1 LRKAAAAAAIFAFGS
16 DLVALLSVAEAL
28 DHVLAHAAPLPADE
42 APIDE
47 ACGRVLAYDLK
58 ARRTQPPADVSA
70 MDGYAVRATDV
81 AAAPARLKV
90 IGEVAAG
97 RPFNAAVGP
106 GEAARIFTGGFVPA
120 GADTVVIQEL
130 TKRDGAWVEVQ
141 KATTKGRNVRVQGLD
156 FRSGETLFGKG
167 HRLSA
172 RDLALAAGMNHPL
185 LPVHRRPKLALF
197 ATGDELVAPGIEPG
211 PGQIVYSNGFALA
224 ALARAEGAAVT
235 DLGVVPDNLDETI
248 DAVRRARDLDAD
260 ILVTTGGASVGEHD
274 LVGKAFAAEGMALSF
289 WKVAMRPGRPLM
301 HGRLGAMQVL
311 GLPGNPVSSYVCAF
325 LFLVPLIRKLSGRTD
340 LVVPSEPAV
349 LGCDLPENDERADYM
364 RALLTDGP
372 DGPVATPFPTQDSSM
387 MAPLAKSGCLVI
399 REPHAPAAKA
409 SSACVMVRLDR

>member
-1 LRKAAAAAAIFAFGS
+1 
-16 DLVALLSVAEAL
+16 VALISVAEAL

-42 APIDE
+42 VPIDE
-47 ACGRVLAYDLK
+47 AAGRVLAFNLK

-70 MDGYAVRATDV
+70 MDGYAVRAGDI
-81 AAAPARLKV
+81 ANAPVRLKI

-97 RPFNAAVGP
+97 RPFNSAIGP
-106 GEAARIFTGGFVPA
+106 GQAARIFTGGFVPA

-130 TKRDGAWVEVQ
+130 TKRDGDWVEVQ
-141 KATTKGRNVRVQGLD
+141 KPAAKGRNVRPQGLD
-156 FRSGETLFGKG
+156 FRAGDALFAKG
-167 HRLSA
+167 HRLTA

-185 LPVHRRPKLALF
+185 VPVHRQPKVALF
-197 ATGDELVAPGIEPG
+197 ATGDELVPPGAEPG

-224 ALARAEGAAVT
+224 ALARAEGAAVV
-235 DLGVVPDNLDETI
+235 DLGVVADDLEETI
-248 DAVRRARDLDAD
+248 AAVRRASDLDAD

-274 LVGKAFAAEGMALSF
+274 LVQKAFAAEGMALSF

-301 HGRLGAMQVL
+301 HGRLGAMAVL

-325 LFLVPLIRKLSGRTD
+325 LFLVPLIRKLSGRED
-340 LVVPSEPAV
+340 LVVPTEPAV
-349 LGCDLPENDERADYM
+349 LGCDLPENDERADFL
-364 RALLTDGP
+364 RARLSDGA

-387 MAPLAKSGCLVI
+387 MAPLAQAGCLVI

-409 SSACVMVRLDR
+409 GSRCVMVRLDR